1 MKKLA
6 YVAGLFALTC
16 APLLA
21 ALYEGLEVGM
31 DKDQVLKT
39 LRRSKQL
46 EGPPTDALLA
56 RTGLNGVFK
65 TRQAIGGQT
74 FALNFDY
81 DPSGGLRA
89 VVFYSRSKHRGSEYE
104 TKLKSAYKALLVGL
118 TEQFGEPV
126 NMPEWVARESLQEGR
141 IQYMHMWKVSPGV
154 FLMSGLGNMG
164 AMEGYF
170 PLFRFSGP
178 SGMPPK
184 SKRDREELKREWAA
198 IPEFPGLKE
207 AELHISDAVLAMG
220 SNKYKDAFECFQQ
233 AAELGVATGAW
244 RSCMTRA
251 NTA

>member
-1 MKKLA
+1 M
-6 YVAGLFALTC
+6 
-16 APLLA
+16 
-21 ALYEGLEVGM
+21 
-31 DKDQVLKT
+31 
-39 LRRSKQL
+39 
-46 EGPPTDALLA
+46 
-56 RTGLNGVFK
+56 FK

-164 AMEGYF
+164 AMEGYSPFSVF
-170 PLFRFSGP
+170 PVPPACLPSPKGQGGTEKGMGGHPGISRFEGGGTPHFRRCARHG
-178 SGMPPK
+178 
-184 SKRDREELKREWAA
+184 
-198 IPEFPGLKE
+198 
-207 AELHISDAVLAMG
+207 
-220 SNKYKDAFECFQQ
+220 FQK
-233 AAELGVATGAW
+233 V
-244 RSCMTRA
+244 
-251 NTA
+251 

>member
-81 DPSGGLRA
+81 DPSGGLKA

-126 NMPEWVARESLQEGR
+126 NMPEWVARESLQVQKGQGGTEKGMGGHPGISRFEGGGTPHFR
-141 IQYMHMWKVSPGV
+141 RCARHGFQKV
-154 FLMSGLGNMG
+154 
-164 AMEGYF
+164 
-170 PLFRFSGP
+170 
-178 SGMPPK
+178 
-184 SKRDREELKREWAA
+184 
-198 IPEFPGLKE
+198 
-207 AELHISDAVLAMG
+207 
-220 SNKYKDAFECFQQ
+220 
-233 AAELGVATGAW
+233 
-244 RSCMTRA
+244 
-251 NTA
+251 

>member
-1 MKKLA
+1 
-6 YVAGLFALTC
+6 
-16 APLLA
+16 
-21 ALYEGLEVGM
+21 M

-46 EGPPTDALLA
+46 EGPPTDALLS

-65 TRQAIGGQT
+65 TRQSIGGQT
-74 FALNFDY
+74 FSLNFDY

-89 VVFYSRSKHRGSEYE
+89 VVLYSRSKYRGSEYE
-104 TKLKSAYKALLVGL
+104 TRLKSAYKALLVGL
-118 TEQFGEPV
+118 TEQFGEPA

-170 PLFRFSGP
+170 PLLRFSGP

-198 IPEFPGLKE
+198 IPEFPSLKE
-207 AELHISDAVLAMG
+207 AELHISDAVRAMG
-220 SNKYKDAFECFQQ
+220 SKNIKMPLNASSRRRSW
-233 AAELGVATGAW
+233 AAPVATGAW

>member
-6 YVAGLFALTC
+6 YVVGLFALTC

-21 ALYEGLEVGM
+21 ALYENLEVGM

-39 LRRSKQL
+39 LRQSKQL
-46 EGPPTDALLA
+46 EGPPTDALLS

-65 TRQAIGGQT
+65 TKQSIGGQT
-74 FALNFDY
+74 FSLNFDY

-89 VVFYSRSKHRGSEYE
+89 VVFYSRSKCRGSEYE

-118 TEQFGEPV
+118 TEKFGEPA
-126 NMPEWVARESLQEGR
+126 NMPEWVAKESLQEGR
-141 IQYMHMWKVSPGV
+141 IQYMHMWRVSPGV

-178 SGMPPK
+178 SGMPPA
-184 SKRDREELKREWAA
+184 SKRDRDELKREWAA
-198 IPEFPGLKE
+198 IPEFPGL
-207 AELHISDAVLAMG
+207 
-220 SNKYKDAFECFQQ
+220 
-233 AAELGVATGAW
+233 
-244 RSCMTRA
+244 
-251 NTA
+251 